1 MPKLVDTT
9 IRLLGQDPLA
19 GTMGTAEL
27 LRLAEILDRAGFAYL
42 EVSGGGVFDSAVRRG
57 VESPWERIRAIQ
69 ARVKTPLGL
78 ALRGRFLVGSRPV
91 DGEFARRFVASA
103 AENGIDVFRLHDP
116 LNDVSNLREAAE
128 AIAAAEREFEAG
140 LVYSPGV
147 AGEVDTL
154 VEQARKLPELGAAR
168 VVVHDPTG
176 SLGPHGAAE
185 LVERVGEAS
194 GLPVGV
200 YCQGAG
206 GNAMSAALEAIRAG
220 ADLAACAIYPVALA
234 VHRVAGESLAEALN
248 GLGLDTGVDVAALWE
263 ASEIVDQHIG
273 DEPVTP
279 LAPRVAVR
287 AAEYRLPAGLVAG
300 IDASLRAQA
309 AGDRLDE
316 VLEELSKIRA
326 EVGSPPLAAP
336 IGQILGSQALI
347 HVLSA
352 QRYLMVVDELR
363 ELVSGAYG
371 TPPGDVDPGV
381 RRALELVVADEVVS
395 EPVTLE
401 DVREQTQGL
410 ASSEEE
416 LLLVGLFGDDAEALL
431 QGIRAR
437 AGGDDDAA
445 RGVDRSRAER
455 IREIVRVV
463 QESGVGEVTIEESG
477 MRVSVRRTPDPGFVP
492 VPVAAEG
499 ESQLEPAVVSALA
512 NGFVRVEAP
521 MVGTFYRASQPGAP
535 AFVEEGDAVAPGQT
549 LCILEAMKLM
559 NEIKAETEGIVRK
572 IHVQNAQPVEFGQL
586 LFELEPLPGRP
597 LV

>member
-1 MPKLVDTT
+1 
-9 IRLLGQDPLA
+9 
-19 GTMGTAEL
+19 
-27 LRLAEILDRAGFAYL
+27 
-42 EVSGGGVFDSAVRRG
+42 
-57 VESPWERIRAIQ
+57 
-69 ARVKTPLGL
+69 
-78 ALRGRFLVGSRPV
+78 
-91 DGEFARRFVASA
+91 
-103 AENGIDVFRLHDP
+103 
-116 LNDVSNLREAAE
+116 
-128 AIAAAEREFEAG
+128 
-140 LVYSPGV
+140 
-147 AGEVDTL
+147 
-154 VEQARKLPELGAAR
+154 
-168 VVVHDPTG
+168 
-176 SLGPHGAAE
+176 
-185 LVERVGEAS
+185 
-194 GLPVGV
+194 
-200 YCQGAG
+200 
-206 GNAMSAALEAIRAG
+206 
-220 ADLAACAIYPVALA
+220 
-234 VHRVAGESLAEALN
+234 
-248 GLGLDTGVDVAALWE
+248 
-263 ASEIVDQHIG
+263 
-273 DEPVTP
+273 
-279 LAPRVAVR
+279 VR

-316 VLEELSKIRA
+316 VLEELSKIRG

-352 QRYLMVVDELR
+352 QRYLTVVDELR

-381 RRALELVVADEVVS
+381 RRALELVVGDDVALE

-431 QGIRAR
+431 HGIRAR
-437 AGGDDDAA
+437 AGGDDAAA
-445 RGVDRSRAER
+445 RGIDRSRAER

-463 QESGVGEVTIEESG
+463 QESGVGEVTIEEDG
-477 MRVSVRRTPDPGFVP
+477 MRVSVRRTPDQGFTP
-492 VPVAAEG
+492 VPVTTG
-499 ESQLEPAVVSALA
+499 PESELEPVVSQALA

-521 MVGTFYRASQPGAP
+521 MVGTFYRAAQPGAP

>member
-176 SLGPHGAAE
+176 LARPARGSRARRSAI
-185 LVERVGEAS
+185 GEAS

-206 GNAMSAALEAIRAG
+206 GNAMSAALEAMRVG

-234 VHRVAGESLAEALN
+234 VHRVSGESLAEALK

-316 VLEELSKIRA
+316 VLEELSRIRG

-352 QRYLMVVDELR
+352 QRYLTVVDELR

-381 RRALELVVADEVVS
+381 RRALELVVGDDVAPD

-437 AGGDDDAA
+437 AGGDDAAA

-477 MRVSVRRTPDPGFVP
+477 HARVGPPDARPRVRAGSGRHHRRRSRSSSPPSRPPSRTGSC
-492 VPVAAEG
+492 A
-499 ESQLEPAVVSALA
+499 SRRRWSAPSTA
-512 NGFVRVEAP
+512 RRS
-521 MVGTFYRASQPGAP
+521 RARRRSSRRATRSRR
-535 AFVEEGDAVAPGQT
+535 ARRSASS
-549 LCILEAMKLM
+549 
-559 NEIKAETEGIVRK
+559 R
-572 IHVQNAQPVEFGQL
+572 
-586 LFELEPLPGRP
+586 R
-597 LV
+597 

>member
-1 MPKLVDTT
+1 
-9 IRLLGQDPLA
+9 
-19 GTMGTAEL
+19 
-27 LRLAEILDRAGFAYL
+27 
-42 EVSGGGVFDSAVRRG
+42 
-57 VESPWERIRAIQ
+57 
-69 ARVKTPLGL
+69 
-78 ALRGRFLVGSRPV
+78 
-91 DGEFARRFVASA
+91 
-103 AENGIDVFRLHDP
+103 
-116 LNDVSNLREAAE
+116 
-128 AIAAAEREFEAG
+128 
-140 LVYSPGV
+140 
-147 AGEVDTL
+147 
-154 VEQARKLPELGAAR
+154 
-168 VVVHDPTG
+168 VHDPTG

-206 GNAMSAALEAIRAG
+206 GNAMSAALEAIRVG

-263 ASEIVDQHIG
+263 ASEVVDQHIG

-316 VLEELSKIRA
+316 VLVELSKIRG

-352 QRYLMVVDELR
+352 QRYLVVVDELR

-381 RRALELVVADEVVS
+381 RRALALVVGDEVVPDD
-395 EPVTLE
+395 PVTLE

-437 AGGDDDAA
+437 AGGDEAAA

-477 MRVSVRRTPDPGFVP
+477 MRVSVRRTPDPAAAPIP
-492 VPVAAEG
+492 VTTTEG
-499 ESQLEPAVVSALA
+499 ESLEPAVASALA
-512 NGFVRVEAP
+512 NGFVRIEAP

>member
-1 MPKLVDTT
+1 V
-9 IRLLGQDPLA
+9 Q
-19 GTMGTAEL
+19 
-27 LRLAEILDRAGFAYL
+27 
-42 EVSGGGVFDSAVRRG
+42 
-57 VESPWERIRAIQ
+57 RI
-69 ARVKTPLGL
+69 
-78 ALRGRFLVGSRPV
+78 
-91 DGEFARRFVASA
+91 
-103 AENGIDVFRLHDP
+103 
-116 LNDVSNLREAAE
+116 
-128 AIAAAEREFEAG
+128 
-140 LVYSPGV
+140 
-147 AGEVDTL
+147 
-154 VEQARKLPELGAAR
+154 
-168 VVVHDPTG
+168 
-176 SLGPHGAAE
+176 
-185 LVERVGEAS
+185 GEAS

-206 GNAMSAALEAIRAG
+206 GNAMSAALEAMRVG

-234 VHRVAGESLAEALN
+234 VHRVSGESLAEALK

-316 VLEELSKIRA
+316 VLEELSRIRG

-336 IGQILGSQALI
+336 IGQILGSQALV

-371 TPPGDVDPGV
+371 TPPGEVDPGV
-381 RRALELVVADEVVS
+381 RRALELVAEDDVS

-477 MRVSVRRTPDPGFVP
+477 MRVSVRRTPDQGFAP
-492 VPVAAEG
+492 VPVATTGG
-499 ESQLEPAVVSALA
+499 ESQEPAVLPLVA

-535 AFVEEGDAVAPGQT
+535 AFVEEGDAVSTGQT

-559 NEIKAETEGIVRK
+559 NEIKAETEGIIRK